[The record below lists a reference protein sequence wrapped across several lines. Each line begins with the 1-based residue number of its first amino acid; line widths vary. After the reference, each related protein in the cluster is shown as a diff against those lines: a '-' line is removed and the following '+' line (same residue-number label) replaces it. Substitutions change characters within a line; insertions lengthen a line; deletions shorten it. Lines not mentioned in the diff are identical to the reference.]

1 MAFETMTLDEQ
12 GKAAAEEFR
21 ALHNLGS
28 QPLHDLVLVIEQATA
43 HEVAV
48 LDVEDANEHGLTMWD
63 PERKIAFIGVART
76 RHPMRQ
82 RSTLAHELAHV
93 VFKDWS
99 NGNDG
104 ELSARTPQEKRAD
117 AFARHLLIPQQ
128 GIVSLLGAP
137 RAEISEAQLS
147 LVVQRFLVS
156 PAMAAIALF
165 NGGYISSPTKD
176 AWMKISTRTLA
187 TRFGWS
193 DQYRM
198 LQHDADQTRVPQRLL
213 ARAVAGYKDGIVSA
227 RAIAVLRG
235 LSEEE
240 VAAELAEAG
249 ILPKNPDATW
259 TDAQDLPQVDI
270 DLDDL
275 DDILGPES
283 RDGTGEIKTD
293 E

>member
-1 MAFETMTLDEQ
+1 MTLEKQ

-21 ALHNLGS
+21 ALYNLGL
-28 QPLHDLVLVIEQATA
+28 QPLHDLVLVIEQATE

-128 GIVSLLGAP
+128 GIVDLLGAP
-137 RAEISEAQLS
+137 GAEISEAQLS

-156 PAMAAIALF
+156 PAMAAIALL
-165 NGGYISSPTKD
+165 NSGHISSTVKD
-176 AWMKISTRTLA
+176 EWMKITTPRLA

-198 LQHDADQTRVPQRLL
+198 LQHDASQTRVPQRLL
-213 ARAVAGYKDGIVSA
+213 ARAVAGYKEGIVSA

-235 LSEEE
+235 LSAEE
-240 VAAELAEAG
+240 VAAELADAG
-249 ILPKNPDATW
+249 IFPKSPDATW
-259 TDAQDLPQVDI
+259 MDAQAFPQVDI
-270 DLDDL
+270 DLGDL
-275 DDILGPES
+275 DIVP
-283 RDGTGEIKTD
+283 RQK
-293 E
+293 